1 MSARAG
7 IRGDGT
13 RRGPRAALAWVR
25 RVLPHGGSLP
35 EADWRSRHRLICLLL
50 AVMTGVVAV
59 YAVAEHR
66 AAALRYI
73 PEIVAMAAF
82 LGLACWGDVSRK
94 WRSLAASMGLLTG
107 SAALVDI
114 SGGLIEMHFSF
125 FVVVVVLTLYEDW
138 VSFLV
143 AVAFVLVHHGIM
155 GTLDPRAVFDT
166 RAEWHKPWAW
176 AALHALFV
184 ALAGAAGVTAWGL
197 NERVRERMREA
208 QRQLEHLGMT
218 DPLTGLGN
226 RRRLMGDVERLID
239 EARPA
244 ALAIF
249 DLDGFKEYNDRFGH
263 PAGDALLVRL
273 TAALHAVVEGRGS
286 AYRLGGDEFCV
297 LAEHVSRPQL
307 EPLLGA
313 WTSCFAEEGD
323 GFSITASSGVALIPD
338 EAADASGAL
347 RLCDRRMYAR
357 KHSRRTTAASQTR
370 DVLLATLA
378 ACHDEAG
385 GVAGAAERVGAEL
398 GITGVW
404 LAELVSAA
412 DLHDIGKLAV
422 PGSILAKPGR
432 LTDEEWCFVER
443 HPVIGERILGAAP
456 ALASVARIVR
466 STHERHDGDGYPDR
480 LAGDQIPVEARII
493 AVCDAYEAMTGPRPY
508 RRAVGHVDAL
518 DELARC
524 AGTQF
529 DPTVVAAFA
538 RVFAEAPPVGR
549 QVPAPE
555 GAAETGSDR
564 LRHALGLADA
574 L

>member
-1 MSARAG
+1 MSVLGG
-7 IRGDGT
+7 IRSESP

-25 RVLPHGGSLP
+25 RLLPHGGSLP

-50 AVMTGVVAV
+50 AVMIGVAAV
-59 YAVAEHR
+59 YAVAEHQ
-66 AAALRYI
+66 AGVVGYI
-73 PEIVAMAAF
+73 PEIFAMVAFA
-82 LGLACWGDVSRK
+82 GLACWSDVSRK
-94 WRSLAASMGLLTG
+94 WRSVSASMGLLTG

-125 FVVVVVLTLYEDW
+125 FVVIVVLTLYEDW
-138 VSFLV
+138 VPFLV
-143 AVAFVLVHHGIM
+143 AVAFVLIHHGIM
-155 GTLDPRAVFDT
+155 GTIDPRAVFDT
-166 RAEWHKPWAW
+166 PAAWRNPWAW
-176 AALHALFV
+176 AGLHALFV

-226 RRRLMGDVERLID
+226 RRRLMGDVARLID
-239 EARPA
+239 EGRPA

-273 TAALHAVVEGRGS
+273 TAALRASVEGRAS

-297 LAEHVSRPQL
+297 LADHVSRPRL
-307 EPLLGA
+307 EPLLAA
-313 WTSCFAEEGD
+313 WTSCFGEQGD
-323 GFSITASSGVALIPD
+323 GFTITASSGVALIPD
-338 EAADASGAL
+338 EAADPSAAL

-370 DVLLATLA
+370 DVLLATLV
-378 ACHDEAG
+378 ACQDEVG

-404 LAELVSAA
+404 LQELVSAA
-412 DLHDIGKLAV
+412 DLHDIGMLAV
-422 PGSILAKPGR
+422 PASILAKPGR
-432 LTDEEWCFVER
+432 LTDDEWRFIER
-443 HPVIGERILGAAP
+443 HTVIGERILGAAP

-480 LAGDQIPVEARII
+480 LAGDQIPLEARII
-493 AVCDAYEAMTGPRPY
+493 AVCDAYDALTSPRPY
-508 RRAVGHVDAL
+508 RRAVSHAEAL
-518 DELARC
+518 AELARC

-529 DPTVVAAFA
+529 DPAVVAAFA
-538 RVFAEAPPVGR
+538 RVFADVAPPGRRLPAVVGAD
-549 QVPAPE
+549 PAAP
-555 GAAETGSDR
+555 AA
-564 LRHALGLADA
+564 AAPV
-574 L
+574 